1 MQIEAIMRR
10 NQQTRE
16 RVKCLFVVLITA
28 ALMGGCATHRPQPP
42 KAYPQA
48 VPEQASP
55 GMLLK
60 EAKAAARPG
69 PPPFTEQM
77 APLAKAIGQEGR
89 LYALT
94 FKKAPLGEILAAL
107 TRDATFNL
115 AVESEIDLDKPVTVQ
130 LRDVTLE
137 EALDVVVVQ
146 GAGYAWAFENGI
158 LQIRRFENRVYHL
171 DCLDLVGE
179 TAIDVGGDMLGSGVE
194 DSGVAGKFQIKAAKP
209 AQSSDLWLTV
219 AEALEGFKSEAGQL
233 RINRNAG
240 VIYMQDSP
248 RRIASMVHFLDS
260 LSEALHRQVFIEAR
274 IMEVVLSDDYRY
286 GIDWTK
292 FNVQFTSSWG
302 AVPDVFEL
310 NFNNDGAIVK
320 GGDTRFQAVLDF
332 LRTQGDVRVL
342 SNPHL
347 SVMNRQSALLT
358 VGYQFPYADIDGVD
372 RDLETGVVTFG
383 TSIRRAVLGLQ
394 LGITAQISSEGMVT
408 FHIVPTITRIDR
420 EVDVEI
426 PTAGLATQSISN
438 PVIDLQELATTVRV
452 REGHSFVLAGLINN
466 LRTIN
471 HEGLPLLGSLP
482 YLGSL
487 FKHIET
493 TDDNSELVIFV
504 TPYIRRGT

>member
-1 MQIEAIMRR
+1 MIPAILRP
-10 NQQTRE
+10 TWC
-16 RVKCLFVVLITA
+16 RVVPAVLAA
-28 ALMGGCATHRPQPP
+28 ALLAGGCAAHQPQSLGRTDDAAFTP
-42 KAYPQA
+42 KAPHELLAEAKQA
-48 VPEQASP
+48 V
-55 GMLLK
+55 
-60 EAKAAARPG
+60 RPG
-69 PPPFTEQM
+69 PPPFSEHM
-77 APLAKAIGQEGR
+77 APLARAIEPDNR
-89 LYALT
+89 LYSLAFENARLGEVLTALT
-94 FKKAPLGEILAAL
+94 HDGAY
-107 TRDATFNL
+107 NL
-115 AVESEIDLDKPVTVQ
+115 SVESDIDLGTPVTVQ

-137 EALDVVVVQ
+137 EALDMVVVS
-146 GAGYAWAFENGI
+146 GAGYAWEFTDGT
-158 LQIRRFENRVYHL
+158 LQIKRFAHRIYHL

-209 AQSSDLWLTV
+209 AQSSDLWLAV
-219 AEALEGFKSEAGQL
+219 SEALAGLKSDAGQL

-240 VIYMQDSP
+240 IIYMQDSP
-248 RRIASMVHFLDS
+248 RRIQTMVQFLDS

-274 IMEVVLSDDYRY
+274 IMEVVLNDDYRY

-302 AVPDVFEL
+302 ALPDVFEL
-310 NFNNDGAIVK
+310 NFNNDGSIVK
-320 GGDTRFQAVLDF
+320 GSDTRFQAVLDF
-332 LRTQGDVRVL
+332 LRTQGDVKVL

-394 LGITAQISSEGMVT
+394 LGITAQISSDGMVT

-452 REGHSFVLAGLINN
+452 REGNSFVLAGLINN
-466 LRTIN
+466 MRTIKQ
-471 HEGLPLLGSLP
+471 EGLPVLGDVP
-482 YLGSL
+482 YLGAL
-487 FKHIET
+487 FRHADT
-493 TDDNSELVIFV
+493 THQNSELVIFV
-504 TPYIRRGT
+504 TPYIREGT